1 MTFLP
6 TRSGDFVG
14 TPPRVRDIRGGG
26 ARERQSIWFRTFSHP
41 ELKFYDDLFYP
52 ANPGCRRKKR
62 VPESISE
69 LLTARALSYWFMDD
83 GGNLPR
89 NQRRYY
95 FFSTQS
101 FPLEDQEI
109 LLQALK
115 DNFSGLM
122 VATIQK
128 DRSYY
133 RLYIRSKSTNRFV
146 NLIRPYLNPCFDSK
160 IQ

>member
-69 LLTARALSYWFMDD
+69 LLTARALAYWFMDD
-83 GGNLPR
+83 GSYKFNKSKNGK
-89 NQRRYY
+89 RYY
-95 FFSTQS
+95 VFNTQS
-101 FPLEDQEI
+101 FILEDQSR
-109 LLQALK
+109 LVQALIH
-115 DNFSGLM
+115 NF
-122 VATIQK
+122 
-128 DRSYY
+128 
-133 RLYIRSKSTNRFV
+133 
-146 NLIRPYLNPCFDSK
+146 
-160 IQ
+160 

>member
-1 MTFLP
+1 
-6 TRSGDFVG
+6 
-14 TPPRVRDIRGGG
+14 
-26 ARERQSIWFRTFSHP
+26 
-41 ELKFYDDLFYP
+41 
-52 ANPGCRRKKR
+52 
-62 VPESISE
+62 
-69 LLTARALSYWFMDD
+69 MDD

-89 NQRRYY
+89 NQRQYY

-101 FPLEDQEI
+101 FPKEDQEI

-122 VATIQK
+122 AATIQK

-133 RLYIRSKSTNRFV
+133 ILYIRSKSTNRFV